1 MKNRNS
7 RMREIAFHTLFCMV
21 STVSILL
28 TMQKKYTSEN
38 DPLEAQITMRE
49 FQFFESIIEKILF
62 IFRGRRCFCAFKGLY
77 CLDLRLGVKDLF
89 MHKKHSLRALNIK
102 ITIAIYLTMSI

>member
-21 STVSILL
+21 SMVSILL

-38 DPLEAQITMRE
+38 DPLQAPITMRE
-49 FQFFESIIEKILF
+49 FQFFESIIEKIFFMIFF
-62 IFRGRRCFCAFKGLY
+62 IKMNNIMNESIVFK
-77 CLDLRLGVKDLF
+77 
-89 MHKKHSLRALNIK
+89 IK
-102 ITIAIYLTMSI
+102 VSKM

>member
-21 STVSILL
+21 SMVSILL

-38 DPLEAQITMRE
+38 DPLQAQITMPE
-49 FQFFESIIEKILF
+49 FQFFESIIEKNISFVQLNF
-62 IFRGRRCFCAFKGLY
+62 
-77 CLDLRLGVKDLF
+77 
-89 MHKKHSLRALNIK
+89 HSLPLHTGILRVIMSPTKLK
-102 ITIAIYLTMSI
+102 MQPTIHF

>member
-21 STVSILL
+21 SMVSILL

-38 DPLEAQITMRE
+38 DPLQAQITMRE
-49 FQFFESIIEKILF
+49 FQFFESIIEKSNF
-62 IFRGRRCFCAFKGLY
+62 INDSKLE
-77 CLDLRLGVKDLF
+77 RLMISINVKNNYF
-89 MHKKHSLRALNIK
+89 IK
-102 ITIAIYLTMSI
+102 VFN

>member
-21 STVSILL
+21 SILL

-38 DPLEAQITMRE
+38 DPLQAQITMRE
-49 FQFFESIIEKILF
+49 FQFFESIIEKKKILCIPIVCKYF
-62 IFRGRRCFCAFKGLY
+62 IYVVSMIVSMAMREKNQSHVSIRY
-77 CLDLRLGVKDLF
+77 LR
-89 MHKKHSLRALNIK
+89 
-102 ITIAIYLTMSI
+102 

>member
-21 STVSILL
+21 SMISILL

-38 DPLEAQITMRE
+38 DPLQAQITMRE
-49 FQFFESIIEKILF
+49 FQFFESIIEKQIFELSRLLTIFIIHCVWFCLNLLNSKANGSIFCKRNLF
-62 IFRGRRCFCAFKGLY
+62 ERKN
-77 CLDLRLGVKDLF
+77 
-89 MHKKHSLRALNIK
+89 S
-102 ITIAIYLTMSI
+102 

>member
-21 STVSILL
+21 SMVWIFL

-38 DPLEAQITMRE
+38 DPLQAQITMRE
-49 FQFFESIIEKILF
+49 LQFFESIIEKIVLICFFKINVHKFSKQFLF
-62 IFRGRRCFCAFKGLY
+62 ICQL
-77 CLDLRLGVKDLF
+77 
-89 MHKKHSLRALNIK
+89 
-102 ITIAIYLTMSI
+102 

>member
-21 STVSILL
+21 SMVSILL

-38 DPLEAQITMRE
+38 DPLQAPITMRE
-49 FQFFESIIEKILF
+49 FQFFESIIEKNYLSSNILF
-62 IFRGRRCFCAFKGLY
+62 STLHILCDILVEFLFTSISYSFIYDR
-77 CLDLRLGVKDLF
+77 VKSRHFL
-89 MHKKHSLRALNIK
+89 H
-102 ITIAIYLTMSI
+102 

>member
-21 STVSILL
+21 SMVSILQ

-38 DPLEAQITMRE
+38 DPLQAQITMRE
-49 FQFFESIIEKILF
+49 FQFFESIIEKNCYVWYYWGQITLV
-62 IFRGRRCFCAFKGLY
+62 
-77 CLDLRLGVKDLF
+77 VKV
-89 MHKKHSLRALNIK
+89 S
-102 ITIAIYLTMSI
+102 